1 MARSVLGFMQP
12 ALKIGRCFQ
21 RSRGKRRV
29 VLQRFEQDFRRW
41 RKTEASLG
49 LAAAQTQHRRKQFA
63 REKCRAALGQFG
75 VNNFTAIRQTY
86 YLAPHVSDPS
96 VCVFVTEISN
106 SNVRMQVWRPGFCG
120 WCVIVLR
127 RVRTL
132 ASFQN
137 CLVMPIQ
144 PSLRISTCIGATS
157 KYTNP
162 RWRLKAAAKCC
173 KKCKIR
179 RVIPIHHICC
189 R

>member
-1 MARSVLGFMQP
+1 MQP

-29 VLQRFEQDFRRW
+29 VLQRFEQGFRRW

-106 SNVRMQVWRPGFCG
+106 SNVWDADLETGLLRVVRNRSEKGKDIGVISKLLGHANPTITQNIYVHWRDEQIHQASLEVEVCG
-120 WCVIVLR
+120 KM
-127 RVRTL
+127 
-132 ASFQN
+132 SQK
-137 CLVMPIQ
+137 
-144 PSLRISTCIGATS
+144 S
-157 KYTNP
+157 
-162 RWRLKAAAKCC
+162 AKSG
-173 KKCKIR
+173 K
-179 RVIPIHHICC
+179 
-189 R
+189 